1 VHPRNDDSTGVRE
14 WTDVI
19 VEHPSVRYLAQ
30 PFPAFLLAAALW
42 WDFFA
47 TDAVR
52 WSVSD
57 PTGRTVSDAVFLLV
71 GLLAVPTLCTPIP
84 AGHRRPTTAAAVVRI
99 VGAVVIAAGTVSLG
113 IAMRGPLGLL
123 QASWFGAMG
132 RTWGPDPLVDQ
143 ARAGLVLIVAGVLLL
158 VTVVVVVLVRLP
170 RDGGDPVGAV
180 DAVAARDAAAG
191 PTTTT
196 TAARADPDDLDFDD
210 GSDDLEPSPGADAR

>member
-1 VHPRNDDSTGVRE
+1 M
-14 WTDVI
+14 
-19 VEHPSVRYLAQ
+19 
-30 PFPAFLLAAALW
+30 
-42 WDFFA
+42 
-47 TDAVR
+47 
-52 WSVSD
+52 SD

-143 ARAGLVLIVAGVLLL
+143 ARAGLVLIVAGTLLL
-158 VTVVVVVLVRLP
+158 VTVVVVVLVRLRRDGAAP
-170 RDGGDPVGAV
+170 RDAAATAGAGTGTGV
-180 DAVAARDAAAG
+180 AAGDAVAADAPDAG
-191 PTTTT
+191 ATVPDVP
-196 TAARADPDDLDFDD
+196 AARADQDDLDFDD

>member
-1 VHPRNDDSTGVRE
+1 MSGPTSL
-14 WTDVI
+14 

-42 WDFFA
+42 WAYFA

-57 PTGRTVSDAVFLLV
+57 PTGRTVSDVVFLLV

-84 AGHRRPTTAAAVVRI
+84 AGPVASDPACRGHPDRRCRGDRGGP
-99 VGAVVIAAGTVSLG
+99 VSLG

-158 VTVVVVVLVRLP
+158 VTVVVVVSCGCGVR
-170 RDGGDPVGAV
+170 RRRGRHRRRSCAGARCGRS
-180 DAVAARDAAAG
+180 DAPNGRRG
-191 PTTTT
+191 E
-196 TAARADPDDLDFDD
+196 LDFDD